1 MKGTEQVLVLGE
13 TPNDKKADI
22 LDDIKLSRAIVEL
35 LTSKQTKNPQDFAES
50 VGIVRAEIRQSVA
63 QLVTLERWRI
73 KNKDG
78 KDQWYVPANFKLRES
93 NEQE

>member
-73 KNKDG
+73 KNKHG